1 MRSGV
6 MMTMRPV
13 LVAVICLMQGARGVK
28 LTNCE
33 SAIYFCCDPFSNSLL
48 PLRCFELNRCSGLYW
63 AGPRICSDYFIDKVT
78 RKRFRKEKPERR
90 PISNEIPDERP
101 KKGFEKKKE
110 MKQANTLSSKYDSV
124 SGPLPFNKP
133 ERTPLSSSLVS
144 TKDAISKKSKKLSPS
159 KQASGPILSTIKI
172 TSLVAL
178 RDRRDNDP
186 TTKCSRA
193 ILRCCDAQSNRLPL
207 RCFEQNGC
215 PGIIWQRQYGGACSP
230 QLVIKAKVHL
240 GIPEV

>member
-1 MRSGV
+1 
-6 MMTMRPV
+6 
-13 LVAVICLMQGARGVK
+13 MQGARAAK

-63 AGPRICSDYFIDKVT
+63 AGPRICSDHFIDKVT
-78 RKRFRKEKPERR
+78 RKRFRKEKPVSPSSKGR
-90 PISNEIPDERP
+90 PISNDIPDERP
-101 KKGFEKKKE
+101 KNSFEKKKKE
-110 MKQANTLSSKYDSV
+110 MKQVNTLSSKYDSV

-144 TKDAISKKSKKLSPS
+144 TKDSISKKSRKLSPS
-159 KQASGPILSTIKI
+159 KQASGPLLSTRTIKI
-172 TSLVAL
+172 NSLVAL

-193 ILRCCDAQSNRLPL
+193 ILRCCDAQSSRLPL

-240 GIPEV
+240 GISEV